1 MDLDWDIGFRNK
13 NTNTELFNDSVIAF
27 EKKNVKDI
35 TVNEIIKDSINE
47 KNMSLELCLNID
59 INVQKPQELLFI
71 LCYLS
76 FVSNKLRGL
85 LRNKNTVNYNEELID
100 TKDKLNYDKLMNYL
114 NWLYTTTSKIKK
126 FFICKNKKDTNIDLD
141 YNIHKLLFKTSSYK
155 FCNYK
160 DSCKIHKNKNKICD
174 KNHFVFDILLIDL
187 QKLIESIELIS
198 KDDKKNLFWIIDDN
212 IIIYDKINN
221 IIEKHKFFNAN
232 MLNENQMYIDKNLIF
247 KCFDVI
253 SFIFNK
259 MYDEAYL
266 FLNYNISSELIII

>member
-13 NTNTELFNDSVIAF
+13 NTTTELFNESVIAY
-27 EKKNVKDI
+27 EKKSIKDI
-35 TVNEIIKDSINE
+35 DTNEVIKDSINE
-47 KNMSLELCLNID
+47 KNMTLEMCSNLD
-59 INVQKPQELLFI
+59 INVKKPQELLFI

-85 LRNKNTVNYNEELID
+85 LRNKNTVINNEDLID
-100 TKDKLNYDKLMNYL
+100 IKDKLNYDNLMKYL
-114 NWLYTTTSKIKK
+114 NWLYSTTSKIKK
-126 FFICKNKKDTNIDLD
+126 FFICKNKKDTSLDID
-141 YNIHKLLFKTSSYK
+141 YNVHKLLFKTSSYK

-174 KNHFVFDILLIDL
+174 KNHFVFDILLMDL

-198 KDDKKNLFWIIDDN
+198 KDDTNNLFWIIEDN
-212 IIIYDKINN
+212 IIIYDKVNN

-232 MLNENQMYIDKNLIF
+232 NLNENQMYIDKNLIF

-259 MYDEAYL
+259 MHDEAYL
-266 FLNYNISSELIII
+266 FLNYNINSELIII

>member
-1 MDLDWDIGFRNK
+1 M
-13 NTNTELFNDSVIAF
+13 
-27 EKKNVKDI
+27 EKAKAEAKK
-35 TVNEIIKDSINE
+35 TRLE
-47 KNMSLELCLNID
+47 K
-59 INVQKPQELLFI
+59 
-71 LCYLS
+71 
-76 FVSNKLRGL
+76 
-85 LRNKNTVNYNEELID
+85 EELEKQLAELTNKTSLAQARLMDEKIL
-100 TKDKLNYDKLMNYL
+100 KNLSGLGLPNGGKLMKYL
-114 NWLYTTTSKIKK
+114 NWLYSTTSKIKK
-126 FFICKNKKDTNIDLD
+126 FFICKNKKDTSIDID
-141 YNIHKLLFKTSSYK
+141 YNVHKLLFKTSSYK

-198 KDDKKNLFWIIDDN
+198 KDDQNNLFWIIDDN

-232 MLNENQMYIDKNLIF
+232 ILNENQMYIDKNLIF

-259 MYDEAYL
+259 MHDEAYL